1 MTGLEPATSR
11 LEVSRASIAPHG
23 QINIII
29 NTLNRKMKR
38 MAEDSY
44 LFTSESVA
52 EGHPDKVADQISDR
66 ILDQLIHTDFDVRAG
81 IETMVTSNLVV
92 LSGETSLKNFNKKI
106 DINIETVKAE
116 F

>member
-1 MTGLEPATSR
+1 
-11 LEVSRASIAPHG
+11 
-23 QINIII
+23 
-29 NTLNRKMKR
+29 MKR

-44 LFTSESVA
+44 LFTSEAVA

-92 LSGETSLKNFNKKI
+92 LSGETSLKNFNEK
-106 DINIETVKAE
+106 INICRSTSKYSCKNIYLRLSINFNNLTNKV
-116 F
+116 